1 MKKKRNFAAALRY
14 DKDRTDAP
22 VVKAKGYGH
31 VADQIKKS
39 AEKSAIPVQKD
50 PSLAELLSH
59 LHMNE
64 PIPEHLYEAVA
75 EVFAFIYQVE
85 REMKEIQTNGNDRG
99 G

>member
-1 MKKKRNFAAALRY
+1 M
-14 DKDRTDAP
+14 
-22 VVKAKGYGH
+22 
-31 VADQIKKS
+31 ADQIKKS

-99 G
+99 IDKKGGTSVDEKKEFARRNTKRDADDSI